1 MDSTSPKF
9 QKLYK
14 ENCKDCKYYSDGVC
28 CYTMGYRKGI
38 VEAVQSYLLNKIC
51 TSERVIRK
59 RKRN

>member
-28 CYTMGYRKGI
+28 CYMGYRKGI